1 MLIKLSGVQFGLKS
15 LNPLNPSN
23 FLNMTKTVKR
33 YSKLRYFSDRLRSK
47 LLIQRVL
54 ISRSNLQCLYLDL
67 VNDPSEELNPFHLEL
82 SSQKSLPALFHQ

>member
-1 MLIKLSGVQFGLKS
+1 MLIELSGVQFGLKS

-33 YSKLRYFSDRLRSK
+33 YSKLRYFNDRLRSK

-54 ISRSNLQCLYLDL
+54 ISRSNLQCLCLDL

-82 SSQKSLPALFHQ
+82 SSPKSLPALFHQ